1 MGFGERLQR
10 AMDAR
15 GYNQSSLARASGVPQ
30 GTISRLLKAKR
41 PSSKTVELARALGV
55 RPEWLADGEEPMEA
69 AATATGFSDDQ
80 VAYEVI
86 RATPPDD
93 EVIMVPLLDIR
104 VAAGPGNLVES
115 EAVLERVPIP
125 AFLLRR
131 IVRVDPNSLVLV
143 SATGDSME
151 PTIREGEMLL
161 VDTSVHDVGDA
172 GIYIVVIDSEASV
185 KRVQRVPG
193 ARLAIRSD
201 NPAYEPIVVDAQ
213 TEARIAGRVRSVW
226 RAV

>member
-1 MGFGERLQR
+1 MS
-10 AMDAR
+10 
-15 GYNQSSLARASGVPQ
+15 QSALARACGVSQ
-30 GTISRLLKAKR
+30 GRISKLTRSAGPPKD
-41 PSSKTVELARALGV
+41 VFELAKALNVSPQWLAVGEGQPDSNGHPAGV
-55 RPEWLADGEEPMEA
+55 REGQA
-69 AATATGFSDDQ
+69 
-80 VAYEVI
+80 AYEAV
-86 RATPPDD
+86 RATPPGD
-93 EVIMVPLLDIR
+93 EIVMVPLLDIR

-115 EAVLERVPIP
+115 EDILERVPIP

-131 IVRVDPNSLVLV
+131 IVRVDPTNLVLV

-151 PTIREGEMLL
+151 PTIRDGEMIL

-172 GIYIVVIDSEASV
+172 GIYIVVIDAEASV
-185 KRVQRVPG
+185 KRVQRMPG

-201 NPAYEPIVVDAQ
+201 NPAYEPITVDAQ